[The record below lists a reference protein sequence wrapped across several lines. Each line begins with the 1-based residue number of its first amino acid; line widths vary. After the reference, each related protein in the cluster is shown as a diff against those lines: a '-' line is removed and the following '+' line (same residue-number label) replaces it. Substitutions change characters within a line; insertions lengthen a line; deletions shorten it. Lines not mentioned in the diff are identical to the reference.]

1 MTTTPDFTSLS
12 NLYYSR
18 AGYQFQEIITT
29 FEHLTGLKISI
40 LFKTH
45 YDKVKTHRDKTFLE
59 RIGHLNDFCTLVK
72 SSEKVKGCKAYDGIE
87 RSRRAEQL
95 MRPFV
100 DECPSGVIELV
111 VPLIIRGQVVATVF
125 CGSMRRFADRKKG
138 FEYIWSKVAHR
149 GINRERLREAYQN
162 FQHIPRGRL
171 LELGNLL
178 FYALSYVGGI
188 VDNDAIERQIRLQK
202 NPIIREAVTLIQSSK
217 NAFPSAG
224 ELAAHFGITPEYF
237 SKLFKK
243 VMKKNFVDFV
253 IELRILK
260 AQELLTNTAL
270 PIVDIAYEVGYQRQ
284 SYFTKKFHE
293 ITGITPSKFR
303 DSSSLL
309 TK

>member
-125 CGSMRRFADRKKG
+125 CGSMRRFAERKKG

-149 GINRERLREAYQN
+149 GINRERLWEAYQN

-217 NAFPSAG
+217 NAFPGAG

-270 PIVDIAYEVGYQRQ
+270 PIVDIAYEVGYERQ

-303 DSSSLL
+303 ASSSLL